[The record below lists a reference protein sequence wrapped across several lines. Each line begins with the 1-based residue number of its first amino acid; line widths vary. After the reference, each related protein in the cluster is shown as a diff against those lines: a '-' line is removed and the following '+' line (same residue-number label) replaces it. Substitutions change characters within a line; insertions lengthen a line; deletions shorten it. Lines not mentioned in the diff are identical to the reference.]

1 MSGRS
6 RKRQKKSE
14 VRDAVSSN
22 LPACLPACVCVLSY
36 PHIMWDVKSRRT
48 YRGGAQCTQYFILF
62 TTSVYIL
69 VHMCTLAWVHVISYC
84 SALPGTANH
93 WLYVYITCKAARSLC
108 VYHHFAL
115 WILYLTCCYEKNLHL
130 IHPFFLLQQH
140 CKPLTT
146 TP

>member
-22 LPACLPACVCVLSY
+22 LPACLPVHASY
-36 PHIMWDVKSRRT
+36 LIPYIMWEVKSRRT
-48 YRGGAQCTQYFILF
+48 YRGGAQCTQYYILF
-62 TTSVYIL
+62 TTSVYIFV

-84 SALPGTANH
+84 SALPGIANH
-93 WLYVYITCKAARSLC
+93 RLYVCITCKAARSLC

-115 WILYLTCCYEKNLHL
+115 
-130 IHPFFLLQQH
+130 
-140 CKPLTT
+140 
-146 TP
+146 